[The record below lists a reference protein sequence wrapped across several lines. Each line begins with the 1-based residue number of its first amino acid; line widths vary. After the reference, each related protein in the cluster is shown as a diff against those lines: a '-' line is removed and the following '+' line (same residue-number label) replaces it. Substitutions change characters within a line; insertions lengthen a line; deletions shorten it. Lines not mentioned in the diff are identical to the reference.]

1 MSNRKEQT
9 GLLSRHCEAR
19 KALRGAG
26 PKQSPNIISAKIM
39 LEIMLGD
46 CFVAPRQKG
55 FAASRNDGDEDP
67 LALPG

>member
-1 MSNRKEQT
+1 
-9 GLLSRHCEAR
+9 
-19 KALRGAG
+19 
-26 PKQSPNIISAKIM
+26 M